1 MNVTMGIAMKIV
13 VLVDPLSFFVVRDK
27 ASSGP
32 FYSSDTEPARHLHK
46 NQNNTMPAEMLNR
59 LESSVP
65 KIEASIAYKKKV
77 TAMKA
82 EPSSSRH
89 LLRSEMRAMKFI
101 LNLPIITIDY
111 LYEDERRCGLCHKK
125 YDSEFKVCGRGES
138 PCSLP
143 CGHIAGH
150 HCIREHLSPYEQG
163 FTRCPFCKVDFPQ
176 LFIDPVQ
183 PAQATSDLAREN
195 IDDREVS
202 DNELNSEVAQLSR
215 DTGASSVEI
224 KRFLS
229 IDEVIN
235 RSQPQAEISN
245 VATANTK
252 AQDLTA
258 QDQGLTGIGES
269 EFPKNRRNGA
279 SPKLARAAMK
289 AMDIMAKKFYSEA

>member
-1 MNVTMGIAMKIV
+1 
-13 VLVDPLSFFVVRDK
+13 
-27 ASSGP
+27 
-32 FYSSDTEPARHLHK
+32 
-46 NQNNTMPAEMLNR
+46 MPAEMLNR

-65 KIEASIAYKKKV
+65 RIEASIAHKKKF
-77 TAMKA
+77 TAIKA
-82 EPSSSRH
+82 EPSSPRH

-101 LNLPIITIDY
+101 WNLPIITVDY

-150 HCIREHLSPYEQG
+150 HCIREHLSPYEHG

-176 LFIDPVQ
+176 LFTDPVQ
-183 PAQATSDLAREN
+183 PVQATSDLAWEN
-195 IDDREVS
+195 IDDRQVS
-202 DNELNSEVAQLSR
+202 DNELNSEVARMSR
-215 DTGASSVEI
+215 DTGASSDEI

-229 IDEVIN
+229 IDEVIK
-235 RSQPQAEISN
+235 RSQPQAEVSN
-245 VATANTK
+245 VATAGTEPQDFA
-252 AQDLTA
+252 AQDRSLA
-258 QDQGLTGIGES
+258 GIGED

-289 AMDIMAKKFYSEA
+289 AMDLISRKF

>member
-1 MNVTMGIAMKIV
+1 
-13 VLVDPLSFFVVRDK
+13 
-27 ASSGP
+27 
-32 FYSSDTEPARHLHK
+32 
-46 NQNNTMPAEMLNR
+46 MPAEMLNR

-65 KIEASIAYKKKV
+65 KIEASIAYQKKV

-82 EPSSSRH
+82 EPSSPRR

-101 LNLPIITIDY
+101 WNLPIITVDY

-176 LFIDPVQ
+176 LFTDPVQ
-183 PAQATSDLAREN
+183 PAQATSDLAWED
-195 IDDREVS
+195 IHDRDVS
-202 DNELNSEVAQLSR
+202 EHELNSEVAQLSR
-215 DTGASSVEI
+215 DTGASSDEI

-229 IDEVIN
+229 IDEVIK

-245 VATANTK
+245 VAAAGTE
-252 AQDLTA
+252 AQDFA
-258 QDQGLTGIGES
+258 GQDKSLAGIGEG

-279 SPKLARAAMK
+279 SPKLARAALK
-289 AMDIMAKKFYSEA
+289 AMDLIAKKF